1 MCTAYSVLAVGILGL
16 SIPETRLPEPD
27 SATDGGRHYSERVS
41 STTRTT
47 RTRVGKQDAER
58 PGTGRTTELSLPV
71 RQPFNATVF
80 FSFLEGRVI
89 PGIEVAGRNFYR
101 RRIGGG
107 VWIEAAIAERAL
119 RVRMP
124 SRAAGRAAEVV
135 YRLRRVFDLDV
146 DPEAVDRHLAKHPAL
161 APLVHAGPGI
171 RVPGVWDPF
180 EGAVRAVLGQQVSVA
195 RARSLAAALCERFGA
210 DGFPDPQTLADAEV
224 ATIGL
229 PGLRGRAISAIAQR
243 VVDQGVEW
251 LEDAESLRAGF
262 VEIPG
267 LGPWTAEY
275 AAMRVSRDA
284 DAFPD
289 SDWGVV
295 KALGVK
301 AAAARRWAEPC
312 RPWRAYAVM
321 HLWSSRAA

>member
-1 MCTAYSVLAVGILGL
+1 MSL
-16 SIPETRLPEPD
+16 S
-27 SATDGGRHYSERVS
+27 
-41 STTRTT
+41 
-47 RTRVGKQDAER
+47 
-58 PGTGRTTELSLPV
+58 V
-71 RQPFNATVF
+71 RQPFNASIF

-89 PGIEVAGRNFYR
+89 PGIEAAGRNFYR
-101 RRIGGG
+101 RRVGVD
-107 VWIEAAIAERAL
+107 VWIEATITDQVL
-119 RVRMP
+119 RVRIP
-124 SRAAGRAAEVV
+124 YGAAGRASKVTA
-135 YRLRRVFDLDV
+135 RLQRLFDLDV
-146 DPEAVDRHLAKHPAL
+146 DPETVDRHLAKHPKL
-161 APLVHAGPGI
+161 APLVQAGPGM

-195 RARSLAAALCERFGA
+195 RAKNLAYVLCERFGA
-210 DGFPDPQTLADAEV
+210 DGFPDPQTLADAQV
-224 ATIGL
+224 AAIGL
-229 PGLRGRAISAIAQR
+229 PGMRGRAISAIAQR
-243 VVDQGVEW
+243 VVDDGVEW

-262 VEIPG
+262 LQIPG

-275 AAMRVSRDA
+275 AAMRVSRDP

-301 AAAARRWAEPC
+301 GAAARRWAEPC

>member
-1 MCTAYSVLAVGILGL
+1 MRDL
-16 SIPETRLPEPD
+16 
-27 SATDGGRHYSERVS
+27 
-41 STTRTT
+41 
-47 RTRVGKQDAER
+47 
-58 PGTGRTTELSLPV
+58 TELSLPV
-71 RQPFNATVF
+71 RQPFNASIF

-89 PGIEVAGRNFYR
+89 PDIEAAGGNVYR
-101 RRIGGG
+101 RRIEGD
-107 VWIEAAIAERAL
+107 VWIQATMAQQAL
-119 RVRMP
+119 RVRIP
-124 SRAAGRAAEVV
+124 AGVAGRAPEFIA
-135 YRLRRVFDLDV
+135 RLRRLFDLDV
-146 DPEAVDRHLAKHPAL
+146 DPQAVDRHLAKHPKL

-195 RARSLAAALCERFGA
+195 RARDLASALCERFGA

-224 ATIGL
+224 AAIGL
-229 PGLRGRAISAIAQR
+229 PGMRGRAISAIAQR
-243 VVDQGVEW
+243 VVDEGVKW

-275 AAMRVSRDA
+275 AAMRVSRDP

-301 AAAARRWAEPC
+301 GAAARRWAEPC

>member
-1 MCTAYSVLAVGILGL
+1 MSL
-16 SIPETRLPEPD
+16 S
-27 SATDGGRHYSERVS
+27 
-41 STTRTT
+41 
-47 RTRVGKQDAER
+47 
-58 PGTGRTTELSLPV
+58 V
-71 RQPFNATVF
+71 RQPFNASIF
-80 FSFLEGRVI
+80 FSFLEGRGI
-89 PGIEVAGRNFYR
+89 PAIEAAGANFYR
-101 RRIGGG
+101 RRVGD
-107 VWIEAAIAERAL
+107 VWIEATMTGQVLQVRIPSGAAARAPEVIA
-119 RVRMP
+119 
-124 SRAAGRAAEVV
+124 
-135 YRLRRVFDLDV
+135 RLRRVFDLDV
-146 DPEAVDRHLAKHPAL
+146 DPKAVDRRVAEHPKL
-161 APLVHAGPGI
+161 APLVQAGPGI

-195 RARSLAAALCERFGA
+195 RARDLASALCERFGA

-224 ATIGL
+224 AAIGL
-229 PGLRGRAISAIAQR
+229 PGMRGRAISAIAQR
-243 VVDQGVEW
+243 VVDDGVEW

-262 VEIPG
+262 VDIPG

-275 AAMRVSRDA
+275 AAMRVSRDP

-301 AAAARRWAEPC
+301 GAAARRWAEPC

>member
-1 MCTAYSVLAVGILGL
+1 MCTAYSLVAAGL
-16 SIPETRLPEPD
+16 SRSSNRKTPLGETD
-27 SATDGGRHYSERVS
+27 SERHYSERVPS
-41 STTRTT
+41 PSQTTTSASQPADRAAP
-47 RTRVGKQDAER
+47 RD
-58 PGTGRTTELSLPV
+58 PTELSLSV
-71 RQPFNATVF
+71 RQPFNASIF
-80 FSFLEGRVI
+80 FSFLEGRGI
-89 PGIEVAGRNFYR
+89 PAIEAAGANFYR
-101 RRIGGG
+101 RRVGD
-107 VWIEAAIAERAL
+107 VWIEATMTGQVLQVRIPSGAAARAPEVIA
-119 RVRMP
+119 
-124 SRAAGRAAEVV
+124 
-135 YRLRRVFDLDV
+135 RLRRVFDLDV
-146 DPEAVDRHLAKHPAL
+146 DPKAVDRRVAEHPKL
-161 APLVHAGPGI
+161 APLVQAGPGI

-195 RARSLAAALCERFGA
+195 RARDLASALCERFGA

-224 ATIGL
+224 AAIGL
-229 PGLRGRAISAIAQR
+229 PGMRGRAISAIAQR
-243 VVDQGVEW
+243 VVDDGVEW

-262 VEIPG
+262 VDIPG

-275 AAMRVSRDA
+275 AAMRVSRDP

-301 AAAARRWAEPC
+301 GAAARRWAEPC